1 MGHLVGKDI
10 FRSLGSKIDGLEMR
24 TPWND
29 KLYAVLKEL
38 YSAEEADV
46 VVRMPYGLSSSKNR
60 KRPPA
65 SKRTNCVGF

>member
-1 MGHLVGKDI
+1 
-10 FRSLGSKIDGLEMR
+10 MR

-46 VVRMPYGLSSSKNR
+46 VVRMPYGLSSSKNW